1 MRDANGLNHLRHGD
15 TAMTETFYRR
25 WSGGAAWRRA
35 FFLLFVA
42 VLAYPFVAFAVLGL
56 PEALGIP
63 ASHMI
68 SMG

>member
-1 MRDANGLNHLRHGD
+1 
-15 TAMTETFYRR
+15 MTEACHRQ

-35 FFLLFVA
+35 FFWLFVA
-42 VLAYPFVAFAVLGL
+42 ALAYPFVAFAVLGL
-56 PEALGIP
+56 LEALGIP

>member
-1 MRDANGLNHLRHGD
+1 
-15 TAMTETFYRR
+15 MTEAFHRQ

-35 FFLLFVA
+35 FFWLFVA
-42 VLAYPFVAFAVLGL
+42 VLAYHFVAVAVL
-56 PEALGIP
+56 EALGIP